1 MKKPSRRMA
10 KFKNWPFACF
20 GHSLVRTP
28 DRPIHSYF
36 EVSPELRKLAE
47 ELSESSLIMDYQFEI
62 LRKSFSN
69 EIDTSTMLNLDNYS
83 QSKTIHYLHLQ
94 ERFLRFRT
102 EIKVDTSPLGF
113 PKNSVRNR

>member
-1 MKKPSRRMA
+1 M
-10 KFKNWPFACF
+10 
-20 GHSLVRTP
+20 T
-28 DRPIHSYF
+28 
-36 EVSPELRKLAE
+36 PELRKLAE

-69 EIDTSTMLNLDNYS
+69 EMDTSTMLNLDNYS
-83 QSKTIHYLHLQ
+83 QSKIIHYLHLQ